1 MTNIL
6 LSIQQEKHRFSGI
19 KNIGTH
25 VDLIKNN

>member
-1 MTNIL
+1 MTSIL

-19 KNIGTH
+19 KNIGTQ